1 MSSTPRTTTANTD
14 DIDKIVKV
22 KNEWKEFYESLE
34 ENPYHAE
41 HIGKEARTRKRL
53 EEDLLVPAL
62 KTAVKDAKDANNKL
76 KEWISVV
83 GVVDDLWNASA
94 LRYQVGEAREKLVDA
109 VWDLEA
115 TVYELRKTLRFD
127 GGTVLNKVIDPSAED
142 SSEEEE

>member
-14 DIDKIVKV
+14 NIEKIVKA
-22 KNEWKEFYESLE
+22 KNEWKGFYESLE
-34 ENPYHAE
+34 ENPYHATC
-41 HIGKEARTRKRL
+41 IAKEARTRKTL

-62 KTAVKDAKDANNKL
+62 KAAAKDAKDANTKL

-83 GVVDDLWNASA
+83 GVVDELWDASA
-94 LRYQVGEAREKLVDA
+94 LRYQVGGAREKLVDA

-127 GGTVLNKVIDPSAED
+127 GGGVLNKVIDPSAED
-142 SSEEEE
+142 SSEEE